1 MGTMYSETVL
11 EHFRHP
17 RNYGALP
24 GADIAHEGVNP
35 LCGDRLRIEVK
46 LEAGTVRMARF
57 RGNACAI
64 GTAAASLLTEKLRGL
79 SLAEAEELRA
89 ADLVAALDAD
99 IKPARLKCAAL
110 PLNVLHAGIKAYRE
124 TT

>member
-1 MGTMYSETVL
+1 VGTMYSETVL
-11 EHFRHP
+11 EHFRSP

-24 GADIAHEGVNP
+24 AADITQEGVNP

-46 LEAGTVRMARF
+46 LEAGKVLMARF
-57 RGNACAI
+57 RGDACAI

-89 ADLVAALDAD
+89 GDLVAALDAD

-110 PLNVLHAGIKAYRE
+110 PLNALHAGIKAYRE
-124 TT
+124 ST

>member
-1 MGTMYSETVL
+1 MYSETVL
-11 EHFRHP
+11 EHFRSP
-17 RNYGALP
+17 RNYGPLP
-24 GADIAHEGVNP
+24 AADITQEGVNP

-46 LEAGTVRMARF
+46 LEAGKVQMARF
-57 RGNACAI
+57 RGDACAI

-110 PLNVLHAGIKAYRE
+110 PLNALHAGIKAYRE
-124 TT
+124 GT